1 MELINIIKLLNSSD
15 FYGAGKYTEIAK
27 GKYKYTTTWKGF
39 KYKIN
44 RIWQS
49 RKQ

>member
-1 MELINIIKLLNSSD
+1 MIKQIIDTLHSGN

-27 GKYKYTTTWKGF
+27 GKYQYVDTWKGF
-39 KYKIN
+39 KRKLN

-49 RKQ
+49 